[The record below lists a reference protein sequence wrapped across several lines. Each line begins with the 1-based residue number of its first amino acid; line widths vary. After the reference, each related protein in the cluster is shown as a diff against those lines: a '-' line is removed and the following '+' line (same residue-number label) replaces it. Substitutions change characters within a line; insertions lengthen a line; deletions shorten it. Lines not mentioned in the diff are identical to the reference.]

1 MQSIIFITLSVI
13 IMGFVLFLGVKAIQ
27 KGLNAKNNK
36 EFNQEKS
43 DELNNSISEELEKL
57 NTAISPSMQ
66 DINNYIRQSAGS
78 FKIAA
83 DNFDLATTT
92 ISMSNAGGGR
102 IALGSSEAPKDL
114 SSNGIYFSGS
124 GDFNLQGSTTNY
136 IRRTGTAL
144 DIKAGTFDLDATTLI
159 LDSGT
164 NSGVIKLGPSGGP
177 GSATGTSNG
186 GVYVDGTGKFN
197 LVGDADNYIRFNA
210 TGLEINTENLTM
222 DSSGNVVMAGQVT
235 ADAGSIGGWS
245 IANDF
250 ISGSNL
256 IIDSAGKIETANY
269 VSNFK
274 GFRLSAEGNGF
285 LEVENA
291 KIRGTLKT
299 TVFEKETVNAV
310 GGQLYVANSTTITGS
325 LTVSA
330 SATTM
335 SVANASGFTGSYTGL
350 GGEIVSLKKVTST
363 GFQTEYVYV
372 QSASRLDPASDT
384 DMRGFLYVTRSYN
397 QGLTGD
403 SGSLGDFAQAAT
415 TYEPGQVLVS
425 TGRSGSGYIRL
436 NANPNDTTTPY
447 IDIVERTGSG
457 VYDVDLKARLGDL
470 SGLSSA
476 MVHGERSPGFGLY
489 SGNVFLTG
497 GIVANTGS
505 IAGIK
510 MQSGKLFIG
519 AGNHGNADT
528 AFYADSS
535 GQFSLKNKLTW
546 DGDDLV
552 VVGQITVVSGQV
564 HDQMVALGNATSS
577 LFSQANSL
585 GDATSSLQSQAN
597 TLGVATASLSQGSA
611 SMAAVATLTG
621 TGLAIK
627 NASGQLLSDFG
638 GNIHMGGIGGT
649 IYVGV
654 TGSAGDWVEIDST
667 SIDIMRN
674 NVSVGSWADSTFR
687 VGAAAS
693 EHIEIDSG
701 GMRVNDGT
709 TMLSKFGSNIH
720 LNSGTIYVG
729 VTGSSADWVQLDS
742 TAIEIIRNNV
752 SVAQFADSS
761 LRLGADAN
769 NSSFVEIGTN
779 SMNFIVDSSG
789 TNATKASF
797 GANTTITGG
806 EITIQGTTGA
816 DGHEKLKI
824 WAGNIGI
831 YTNNARRIAIDD
843 DGIAIGRSGSA
854 DTTTST
860 TAHQVTINNN
870 GVYSYHNAQN
880 YSHVGANGLKIYQ
893 NFVVII

>member
-1 MQSIIFITLSVI
+1 M
-13 IMGFVLFLGVKAIQ
+13 
-27 KGLNAKNNK
+27 
-36 EFNQEKS
+36 
-43 DELNNSISEELEKL
+43 
-57 NTAISPSMQ
+57 
-66 DINNYIRQSAGS
+66 
-78 FKIAA
+78 
-83 DNFDLATTT
+83 
-92 ISMSNAGGGR
+92 
-102 IALGSSEAPKDL
+102 
-114 SSNGIYFSGS
+114 
-124 GDFNLQGSTTNY
+124 
-136 IRRTGTAL
+136 
-144 DIKAGTFDLDATTLI
+144 
-159 LDSGT
+159 
-164 NSGVIKLGPSGGP
+164 
-177 GSATGTSNG
+177 
-186 GVYVDGTGKFN
+186 
-197 LVGDADNYIRFNA
+197 
-210 TGLEINTENLTM
+210 
-222 DSSGNVVMAGQVT
+222 
-235 ADAGSIGGWS
+235 
-245 IANDF
+245 
-250 ISGSNL
+250 
-256 IIDSAGKIETANY
+256 
-269 VSNFK
+269 
-274 GFRLSAEGNGF
+274 
-285 LEVENA
+285 
-291 KIRGTLKT
+291 
-299 TVFEKETVNAV
+299 
-310 GGQLYVANSTTITGS
+310 
-325 LTVSA
+325 
-330 SATTM
+330 
-335 SVANASGFTGSYTGL
+335 
-350 GGEIVSLKKVTST
+350 
-363 GFQTEYVYV
+363 
-372 QSASRLDPASDT
+372 
-384 DMRGFLYVTRSYN
+384 
-397 QGLTGD
+397 
-403 SGSLGDFAQAAT
+403 
-415 TYEPGQVLVS
+415 
-425 TGRSGSGYIRL
+425 

-457 VYDVDLKARLGDL
+457 VYDVELKARLGDL
-470 SGLSSA
+470 SGLSSGL
-476 MVHGERSPGFGLY
+476 VHGEISPGFGLY
-489 SGNVFLTG
+489 SENVFLTG

-505 IAGIK
+505 IAGVQ
-510 MQSGKLFIG
+510 MQDDQLYIGDGNHNNTNTPFYVSGKND
-519 AGNHGNADT
+519 AT
-528 AFYADSS
+528 S
-535 GQFSLKNKLTW
+535 GDFSLSNKLVW
-546 DGDDLV
+546 DASAEALT
-552 VVGQITVVSGQV
+552 VVGSITVVSGQV
-564 HDQMVALGNATSS
+564 FDQMAALGTSTAS
-577 LFSQANSL
+577 LQGQAN
-585 GDATSSLQSQAN
+585 A
-597 TLGVATASLSQGSA
+597 LGVATASLSQGSA

-893 NFVVII
+893 ASNEKASFGADVVLTGGTITIRSSTGTAGDDRLEIGSNSVAMYCGHQTNKSVHIADSAMNIGPSADAGEAVAGNIRMESGGVWVYGEATNDYVRVHTDKVEVVTAGTTVAEFGATTLVGDDTTEHVEITNSHLKLSDG